1 MSTYCPT
8 FSPGPT
14 FRRQA
19 PPAESD
25 TARLI
30 AGTVRTALSHLA
42 FLPPRGLA
50 DELRELV
57 EAATGDAEVGE
68 FVADST
74 ASEAALALLSLLPRS
89 LPTPE
94 LSLDSDGEI
103 EMDWYGPAGKAFT
116 LSIRG
121 DGRIAYAARF
131 GQEKRLHG
139 VDAISDEAAATLARH
154 IYKVVR

>member
-8 FSPGPT
+8 YAPGPT
-14 FRRQA
+14 FRRQPA
-19 PPAESD
+19 PAESD
-25 TARLI
+25 AARLI

-57 EAATGDAEVGE
+57 ESASGGAGEGESAVDGAASD
-68 FVADST
+68 
-74 ASEAALALLSLLPRS
+74 AALAFLGLLPRS

-94 LSLDSDGEI
+94 LSLDTDGEI

-131 GQEKRLHG
+131 GRDKRLHG
-139 VDAISDEAAATLARH
+139 VDSISDEAASALATL
-154 IYKVVR
+154 IYKAVR